1 MKIVLQEP
9 DMYQE
14 MVQDEMLVTLQH
26 SYEQDPCQYV
36 TVPKPYLD
44 SSLARLAMAELRNE
58 GYLEEQVR
66 GVVRL
71 TPRGYQK
78 LRRN

>member
-1 MKIVLQEP
+1 MHQET
-9 DMYQE
+9 
-14 MVQDEMLVTLQH
+14 VQNELLVTLAH
-26 SYEQDPCQYV
+26 SYEEDPAQFV
-36 TVPKPYLD
+36 TVPKPVLD
-44 SSLARLAMAELRNE
+44 SSLARLAMAELRND

-71 TPRGYQK
+71 TALGYEK

>member
-1 MKIVLQEP
+1 MHQK
-9 DMYQE
+9 
-14 MVQDEMLVTLQH
+14 MVQNELLVTLTH
-26 SYEQDPCQYV
+26 SYEENPGQFV
-36 TVPKPYLD
+36 TMPKLVLD
-44 SSLARLAMAELRNE
+44 CSLARIVMSELRNE

-71 TPRGYQK
+71 TPRGYAK